1 MHTAEIRNDAEAE
14 AILRLKPDRIG
25 HGTFISP
32 SLIESP
38 HLLRLLKES
47 NIPVGMKNNSLKSIP
62 RNLEGYLINVGFR
75 TMLDFQYSVQN
86 CVQLSRSQ

>member
-1 MHTAEIRNDAEAE
+1 MHTAEVRNDAEAE

-38 HLLRLLKES
+38 HLLSLLMES
-47 NIPVGMKNNSLKSIP
+47 NIPVGMQLLCAKREKSKEREKIK
-62 RNLEGYLINVGFR
+62 EFHSINILCLTGF
-75 TMLDFQYSVQN
+75 
-86 CVQLSRSQ
+86 

>member
-1 MHTAEIRNDAEAE
+1 MSFLHNIYFKVHTAEVRNDAEAE

-38 HLLRLLKES
+38 HLLSLLMES
-47 NIPVGMKNNSLKSIP
+47 NIPVGMQLMCAKTGKIEREKKLKNFI
-62 RNLEGYLINVGFR
+62 RLI
-75 TMLDFQYSVQN
+75 Y
-86 CVQLSRSQ
+86 CV